1 MAYKK
6 IIAIDGPAG
15 AGKSTIAKAV
25 AKKLA
30 YLYIDTGAMYRAIA
44 WAALQKGVAADDT
57 EALTDLAANCQICLA
72 DTPSGYKVYCDD
84 TDISEA
90 IRTPE
95 VSAFASPVSAVAGVR
110 EYLVEQQQR
119 LAQSGHVV
127 MDGRDIGTKVLP
139 QADCKIFLTADP
151 AERARRRCLELQEKG
166 IAAQVD
172 QVEREIRERDL
183 RDSTRV
189 HSPLVQAKD
198 AILIDSTHLD
208 IEQVIAK
215 VLAIAE
221 ADSLSAPVD
230 CVRSQ
235 RP

>member
-1 MAYKK
+1 MQEEALT
-6 IIAIDGPAG
+6 A
-15 AGKSTIAKAV
+15 IAKAV

-119 LAQSGHVV
+119 
-127 MDGRDIGTKVLP
+127 
-139 QADCKIFLTADP
+139 
-151 AERARRRCLELQEKG
+151 CLLYTSYWR
-166 IAAQVD
+166 VD
-172 QVEREIRERDL
+172 Q
-183 RDSTRV
+183 SCGCTRI
-189 HSPLVQAKD
+189 K
-198 AILIDSTHLD
+198 T
-208 IEQVIAK
+208 
-215 VLAIAE
+215 LA
-221 ADSLSAPVD
+221 
-230 CVRSQ
+230 
-235 RP
+235 

>member
-25 AKKLA
+25 AKQLA

-44 WAALQKGVAADDT
+44 WAALQKGIAADDAA
-57 EALTDLAANCQICLA
+57 ALTDLAANCQVRLA
-72 DTPSGYKVYCDD
+72 DTPAGYKVYCDGID
-84 TDISEA
+84 VSEA
-90 IRTPE
+90 IRMPE
-95 VSAFASPVSAVAGVR
+95 VSAMASPVSAVAGVR
-110 EYLVEQQQR
+110 EHLVAQQQR
-119 LAQSGHVV
+119 LAQGGCVV

-151 AERARRRCLELQEKG
+151 TERARRRCLELQAKG

-172 QVEREIRERDL
+172 KVEQEIRERDL
-183 RDSTRV
+183 RDSTRA
-189 HSPLVQAKD
+189 HSPLLQAED
-198 AILIDSTHLD
+198 AVLIDSTNLD
-208 IEQVIAK
+208 IDQVIAK

-221 ADSLSAPVD
+221 AEPLIAPMN
-230 CVRSQ
+230 
-235 RP
+235 